1 MSFALGIWRPNGLSQ
16 DEAEAYYLTLAERP
30 PEAWTPSDDL
40 REFVDE
46 ATIRFHDVVDGPW
59 STPPMVGADEVLLSI
74 PWLVAGAVAPGLLDL
89 AKSRGLVCFD
99 PQSAVLYD
107 PSALTPL
114 SLLLSD
120 GKTIP
125 SPTRRLIERHL
136 RRLADDRWFII
147 IEVDGGRY
155 VQAGYGMNAGA
166 SPERYAVEHRT
177 PDGQWQTELPDLEG
191 CVAAVFAYLD
201 NDPSW
206 SAQHTWTKLE
216 L

>member
-16 DEAEAYYLTLAERP
+16 DEAEAFYRVLAERP
-30 PEAWTPSDDL
+30 PDDWTPSDDL
-40 REFVDE
+40 RAFVDE
-46 ATIRFHDVVDGPW
+46 ATTRFHDVADGPW
-59 STPPMVGADEVLLSI
+59 STPPRVGADEVLLSI
-74 PWLVAGAVAPGLLDL
+74 PWLVAGAVAPGVLDL
-89 AKSRGLVCFD
+89 AKARGLVCFD
-99 PQSAVLYD
+99 PQSAVLYE

-136 RRLADDRWFII
+136 RRLAPDRWFVI

-155 VQAGYGMNAGA
+155 VQAGYGENAGTA
-166 SPERYAVEHRT
+166 PGRYALERRT
-177 PDGQWQTELPDLEG
+177 PDAQWQTELPDLES
-191 CVAAVFAYLD
+191 CVEAVFVYLD

-206 SAQHTWTKLE
+206 PDRYAWKKLD